1 MHLPAFYSQVP
12 RLLLRD
18 PLAELL
24 GAAEGG
30 LLEYGY
36 ADAVRLAGHSCPTV
50 AGAYLAI
57 RAALRLLYPDEV
69 PERGGIQ
76 VTMSAAEVEG
86 ATGVIAQVV
95 TLITGAAANNG
106 FPGLAGRHARHG
118 LLRYGGGDLRAL
130 AAFRRIDSGDTVH
143 VGLNLAAV
151 PPAAHLRSL
160 MERALAGDAS
170 AEERAAFASAWQDR
184 VRQLLLEHA
193 DDPALVRAERRA

>member
-1 MHLPAFYSQVP
+1 MHLPAFYSQAP

-50 AGAYLAI
+50 AGAYLAV
-57 RAALRLLYPDEV
+57 RAALRQLYPEAL

-86 ATGVIAQVV
+86 STGVIAQVF

-106 FPGLAGRHARHG
+106 F
-118 LLRYGGGDLRAL
+118 
-130 AAFRRIDSGDTVH
+130 SG
-143 VGLNLAAV
+143 
-151 PPAAHLRSL
+151 
-160 MERALAGDAS
+160 
-170 AEERAAFASAWQDR
+170 
-184 VRQLLLEHA
+184 
-193 DDPALVRAERRA
+193 